1 MDSELQRLLNLHGMV
16 EVVPSLTLL
25 NVRELIGGCHWSPND
40 IRTSGFCEFEVMM
53 LLKSVLVW
61 FGLRL
66 VFFGLEQRNGCVGEM
81 MIWCWN
87 GREREREREVGF
99 LCFLKI
105 CPIGKGLKGKLRIWG
120 E

>member
-1 MDSELQRLLNLHGMV
+1 VDSELQRLLNLHGMV

-87 GREREREREVGF
+87 GRERERERGWIPLLFEN
-99 LCFLKI
+99 L
-105 CPIGKGLKGKLRIWG
+105 PNWKGVKGKVEDLG
-120 E
+120 